1 MNSEITELLC
11 VVLVCGF
18 ISGMV
23 VTMSIVLDGI
33 VAAQYIEDKNN
44 GDE

>member
-1 MNSEITELLC
+1 MNSEIMELLC
-11 VVLVCGF
+11 VALVGGF

-23 VTMSIVLDGI
+23 VTMSIAMLGI
-33 VAAQYIEDKNN
+33 AVAQFIEDKKN